1 MATTAVTGAMS
12 YAERLAEADSL
23 QLAAFSLTDAVRL
36 GQAVTELALVDEL
49 PITIEVRHGTRV
61 AYRAALAGSTA
72 DNDAWLARKAA
83 VVMRYELPTLAVR
96 VRYEE
101 RGLDFNEATGL
112 PLSEFA
118 AHGGGIPIVVA
129 GVGMV
134 GFLGVSGLPQVE
146 DHDLGVRCI
155 RAVLL
160 DAR

>member
-1 MATTAVTGAMS
+1 MATSTLTGTLS
-12 YAERLAEADSL
+12 YAERLIEAESL
-23 QLAAFSLTDAVRL
+23 QVAAFTLTDAVRL
-36 GQAVTELALVDEL
+36 GQAVTDIAQVDAL
-49 PITIEVRHGTRV
+49 PITIEVRHGARV
-61 AYRAALAGSTA
+61 AYRAALPGSTP

-129 GVGMV
+129 GVGLV
-134 GFLGVSGLPQVE
+134 GFLGVSGLPQVQ

>member
-23 QLAAFSLTDAVRL
+23 QLAAFSLSDALRL
-36 GQAVTELALVDEL
+36 GQAVTDIAIVDEL
-49 PITIEVRHGTRV
+49 PISIEVRHGARV

-101 RGLDFNEATGL
+101 RGLDF
-112 PLSEFA
+112 
-118 AHGGGIPIVVA
+118 
-129 GVGMV
+129 
-134 GFLGVSGLPQVE
+134 
-146 DHDLGVRCI
+146 
-155 RAVLL
+155 
-160 DAR
+160 